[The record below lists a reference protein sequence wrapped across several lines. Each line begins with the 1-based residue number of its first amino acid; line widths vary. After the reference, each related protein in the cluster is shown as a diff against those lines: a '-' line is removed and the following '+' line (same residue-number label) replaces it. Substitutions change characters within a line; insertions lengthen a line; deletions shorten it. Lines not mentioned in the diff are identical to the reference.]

1 MIWLSLQW
9 KTNTNLCALHRMLSF
24 PMTLDDPQIHHCNTG
39 LANAVLTQFVS
50 SFVLEVYVFI
60 RAV

>member
-1 MIWLSLQW
+1 
-9 KTNTNLCALHRMLSF
+9 MLSF
-24 PMTLDDPQIHHCNTG
+24 PMTLDDLHIHNCNIRLVNT
-39 LANAVLTQFVS
+39 VLTQVVS